1 MLNLRTPLRCVSR
14 PEPGFCRVVA
24 LSRLEPLGKGC
35 LQIRFQVNLFTVWK
49 SNGRRNFNFRPAL
62 AAAAIYMYFCYQIPC
77 VGTPEIDM
85 YDTTCDLFWLESSGC
100 RQTPYVLR
108 VCKGVIRHIT
118 RNPFEIEVTSAQLN
132 LQSSV

>member
-1 MLNLRTPLRCVSR
+1 
-14 PEPGFCRVVA
+14 
-24 LSRLEPLGKGC
+24 
-35 LQIRFQVNLFTVWK
+35 
-49 SNGRRNFNFRPAL
+49 
-62 AAAAIYMYFCYQIPC
+62 
-77 VGTPEIDM
+77 M

-132 LQSSV
+132 LQSSVKPMFASNLEVKRVSCIKVCDVPLVFRLQQTV